1 VRKALLKVPGQVL
14 LIEAIVRREEYSRNP
29 SYPYRQHPTFQLKVI
44 PSLFEVDK
52 VLDFLRP
59 IPLEPSALIDFET
72 SNQQQGKVVQSLIDE
87 DCSEDSKLGAFIQ
100 SKP

>member
-52 VLDFLRP
+52 VLNPFFKRVG
-59 IPLEPSALIDFET
+59 EPWMLT
-72 SNQQQGKVVQSLIDE
+72 
-87 DCSEDSKLGAFIQ
+87 AFA
-100 SKP
+100 SGNK